1 MAARELDTLIFFVTS
16 HCNSKCRT
24 CFYWEELNQTSDLS
38 FEEIRR
44 VSASMPKFNEIWL
57 SGGEPTLR
65 DDLVAIVEL
74 FCRDNGVRSINLPAN
89 GLLPQKLL
97 HTLESMFERC
107 PNLRVNLNLALDG
120 IGSTHDAIRGVPGNF
135 ERALESLELLQA
147 LRDRDDRL
155 RLHVNT
161 VVCRENAS
169 EMLTLGEMMRDRF
182 DLDGHYF
189 QIIRGEPMDP
199 ALLEVHQH
207 ALERLYEDIKP
218 LQRHYA
224 EKIQQRK
231 GFLGKA
237 AYLGVLGLYQEIQ
250 AANLDRHHRW
260 PMPCTAGQN
269 IAVVDA
275 NGDIRSCELRERL
288 GNLRDYDCDWGRF
301 WDSNERRDEL
311 KAIEKD
317 GCWCTHVCFIHA
329 SLKASPKAL
338 ALDVPRAYLHQIES
352 SRKENNVTG
361 IEHRAQPRS
370 G

>member
-16 HCNSKCRT
+16 RCNSKCRT
-24 CFYWEELNQTSDLS
+24 CFYWEELNQTGDLS
-38 FEEIRR
+38 FDDIR
-44 VSASMPKFNEIWL
+44 VLSATMPRFNEIWL

-65 DDLVAIVEL
+65 EDLVPILEL
-74 FCRDNGVRSINLPAN
+74 FYRQNGVRSINFPAN
-89 GLLPQKLL
+89 GLLPKRLL
-97 HTLESMFERC
+97 EVLETTFESC
-107 PNLRVNLNLALDG
+107 PELRVNLNLALDG
-120 IGSTHDAIRGVPGNF
+120 IGETHDTLRGVPGNF
-135 ERALESLELLQA
+135 ERALESLGLLQR
-147 LRDRDDRL
+147 LRARDERL
-155 RLHVNT
+155 RLHVNS

-169 EMLTLGEMMRDRF
+169 EMRELGEMMRDRF

-199 ALLEVHQH
+199 ALLEVHKDT
-207 ALERLYEDIKP
+207 LDRLFEDIKP
-218 LQRHYA
+218 LQQHYA
-224 EKIQQRK
+224 DKIRKRK
-231 GFLGKA
+231 GFFGKA

-288 GNLRDYDCDWGRF
+288 GNLRDYDCDWSRF
-301 WDSNERRDEL
+301 WDSSKRRDEIA
-311 KAIEKD
+311 AIERD

-338 ALDVPRAYLHQIES
+338 AVDVPRAYLHQIES
-352 SRKENNVTG
+352 LRKETHVGN
-361 IEHRAQPRS
+361 IEHRA
-370 G
+370 